1 MSVKR
6 YFSFVVVML
15 LAGVTQA
22 VLAQSVVDRNVT
34 VEREFKPVIQ
44 DAGKIT
50 RLPEVLNI
58 NISKERVEY
67 SEFQQTLPFDKGFK
81 PLSATEVIHQRR
93 EDARDAI
100 VRLGV
105 GNYRN
110 TLADLALPI
119 VRNKNMKLDV
129 MFDHRGTFGRKEHS
143 LTRGEINFNRFLTRY
158 DLYAGMGISHEYFN
172 YYGSNFFP
180 GGDTL
185 NIAQFA
191 SLLAMPDP
199 TYREERLVKITRAP
213 QDVKLSSL
221 WRDAPASEMLW
232 RYNAH
237 VGIRSLPGVKD
248 HTYAGEVNY
257 QLFNSQNGLQENILT
272 VEYGFDR
279 EVAGNRFG
287 MHMELNNLFYRQ
299 NDLPAINFWDFY
311 AVFSMNPYY
320 LIEREDWY
328 VRAGFKT
335 TFSFIHG
342 RPFSPSPDIT
352 AELKVLPNLLS
363 VYGGLTG
370 DFGLSTLG
378 TIYAENRYIFPDL
391 RVKDTYVP
399 FNVFMGFKLKVL
411 PNLLVDAFL
420 DYRQYDDQ
428 HFFVNKEYKSDE
440 VPGLGSTIFTNRFNV
455 AYSDATLFRLGMRA
469 NYNYRNTLN
478 IQGKMAFNGWN
489 VKSENYAWLKPAFE
503 ADVNADWRFNRNLS
517 FSSTLFIQ
525 GVTYAKL
532 GDTAYRMRPAVDMN
546 IAASYSFSRAFSV
559 FARLNNVFNSRYE
572 HFYGYK
578 VQGINM
584 MLGGSLS
591 F

>member
-6 YFSFVVVML
+6 YYPFVVIML
-15 LAGVTQA
+15 LAGAMHGV
-22 VLAQSVVDRNVT
+22 VAQTGVDRNVT
-34 VEREFKPVIQ
+34 VEREFQPVIQ

-50 RLPEVLNI
+50 SLPEVLNI

-67 SEFQQTLPFDKGFK
+67 SDFQQTLPFDKGFK
-81 PLSATEVIHQRR
+81 PLSAAEVIHQRR
-93 EDARDAI
+93 EVRRDAI
-100 VRLGV
+100 IRLGA
-105 GNYRN
+105 GNYFN
-110 TLADLALPI
+110 TQAGLSLPI
-119 VRNKNMKLDV
+119 VRSKNTKMDL
-129 MFDHRGTFGRKEHS
+129 MIDHRGAFGDKLHS
-143 LTRGEINFNRFLTRY
+143 RSVAELNFNRFLTRY
-158 DLYAGMGISHEYFN
+158 DLYAGMGLSHEYFN
-172 YYGSNFFP
+172 YYGSNFLP

-185 NIAQFA
+185 NIGQFA

-199 TYREERLVKITRAP
+199 TYREERLVRITRAP

-221 WRDAPASEMLW
+221 WQDAPLTDMLW

-237 VGIRSLPGVKD
+237 IGIRSLPGVKD
-248 HTYAGEVNY
+248 LKYAGEVNY
-257 QLFNSQNGLQENILT
+257 QLFSSQNGLQENILT
-272 VEYGFDR
+272 MEYGFDR

-287 MHMELNNLFYRQ
+287 MHMEMNNLFYRQ

-320 LIEREDWY
+320 LIERDEWY

-352 AELKVLPNLLS
+352 AELKLLPGFLS

-370 DFGLSTLG
+370 DFRLSTLNR
-378 TIYAENRYIFPDL
+378 IYAENRYIFPDL

-399 FNVFMGFKLKVL
+399 VNAFLGFKMKVM
-411 PNLLVDAFL
+411 PDLLLDAFM
-420 DYRQYDDQ
+420 DYRKIDDQ
-428 HFFVNKEYKSDE
+428 YFFVNKEYKSDE
-440 VPGLGSTIFTNRFNV
+440 VVGLGSTLFTNRFNV
-455 AYSDATLFRLGMRA
+455 AYSDANLFRLGMRA

-478 IQGKMAFNGWN
+478 IQAKMAINGWN
-489 VKSENYAWLKPAFE
+489 VETENYAWLKPAFE
-503 ADVNADWRFNRNLS
+503 ADFSADWRFNRSLS
-517 FSSTLFIQ
+517 FSSALFIQ

-532 GDTAYRMRPAVDMN
+532 GDTAYRMKPAVDMN
-546 IAASYSFSRAFSV
+546 LAASYSFSRAFSV

-572 HFYGYK
+572 HFYGYQ
-578 VQGINM
+578 VQGINL
-584 MLGGSLS
+584 MLGGALS